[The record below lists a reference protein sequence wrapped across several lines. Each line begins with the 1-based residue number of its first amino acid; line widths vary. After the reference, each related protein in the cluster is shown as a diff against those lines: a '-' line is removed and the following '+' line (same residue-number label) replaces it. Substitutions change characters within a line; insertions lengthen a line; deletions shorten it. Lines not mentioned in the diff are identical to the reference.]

1 VSRGPGAA
9 VDAATGSL
17 PRRLLHR
24 SGQLLRNV
32 LQRLRE
38 SDEERLNEELEAFCD
53 TVLGSFR
60 IAQAPLR
67 KKVKLVGMVRRITV
81 RPVEGFEALEA
92 LLSDGT
98 GEAVVRWMGRRSI
111 DGLALGSR
119 MAVEGVL
126 GRDRERLI
134 MVNPTFEFV

>member
-1 VSRGPGAA
+1 
-9 VDAATGSL
+9 
-17 PRRLLHR
+17 
-24 SGQLLRNV
+24 
-32 LQRLRE
+32 
-38 SDEERLNEELEAFCD
+38 
-53 TVLGSFR
+53 
-60 IAQAPLR
+60 
-67 KKVKLVGMVRRITV
+67 MVRRITV

-98 GEAVVRWMGRRSI
+98 GDVVVRWMGRRSI

-119 MAVEGVL
+119 MVVEGVL